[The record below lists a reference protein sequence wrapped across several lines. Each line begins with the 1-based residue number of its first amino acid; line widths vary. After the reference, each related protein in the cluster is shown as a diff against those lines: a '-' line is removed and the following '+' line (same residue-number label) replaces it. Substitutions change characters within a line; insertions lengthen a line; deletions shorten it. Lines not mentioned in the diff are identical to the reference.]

1 MLLKEPKGREVDDG
15 DVFRFNDGFSEK
27 LFRIKI
33 NSIQMKETEEENK
46 KTNDQAS
53 NGGRGGKGMGLPRG
67 VQSKKDHPR
76 FCSFLQRACTEMQ
89 KCGCAGLSSALRD
102 AACCVTSLTAKC
114 CICGSTKLY
123 SDPTPPHLPSPC
135 RWFRTGS
142 TRLTPRWC
150 AS

>member
-53 NGGRGGKGMGLPRG
+53 ICGRGEGKWA
-67 VQSKKDHPR
+67 
-76 FCSFLQRACTEMQ
+76 CQRVH
-89 KCGCAGLSSALRD
+89 S
-102 AACCVTSLTAKC
+102 
-114 CICGSTKLY
+114 
-123 SDPTPPHLPSPC
+123 
-135 RWFRTGS
+135 W
-142 TRLTPRWC
+142 
-150 AS
+150 